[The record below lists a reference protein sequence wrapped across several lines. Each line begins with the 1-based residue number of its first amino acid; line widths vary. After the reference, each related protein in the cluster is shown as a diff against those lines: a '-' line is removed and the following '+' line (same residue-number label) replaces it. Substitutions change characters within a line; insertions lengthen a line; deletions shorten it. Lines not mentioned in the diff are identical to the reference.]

1 MSSAFS
7 SMHHKVRRLL
17 LWLLLASGLM
27 LTNTALADTRSDS
40 VTGSDI
46 GRIIHLSGVMGISDQ
61 VRQLALSDDQTDQEQ
76 RRHLRTLVGWAPV
89 ALEQRYQ
96 NVLNGYSEAEL
107 ATLLDLLQSPL
118 MQRARDAEALAL
130 SEQDSAAYEAYMERL
145 QEQPPAK
152 ARRQRI
158 ELILNRNGMWQWMLK
173 ARASVPTSEAI
184 AEPEQIRLLAE
195 HFLLY
200 AYRGMDNHS
209 LDELN
214 RLWAQPA
221 LQRWLNDA
229 YHALPSSDTVYEQKS
244 PDSDQ
249 VSTSD

>member
-1 MSSAFS
+1 
-7 SMHHKVRRLL
+7 
-17 LWLLLASGLM
+17 
-27 LTNTALADTRSDS
+27 
-40 VTGSDI
+40 
-46 GRIIHLSGVMGISDQ
+46 
-61 VRQLALSDDQTDQEQ
+61 
-76 RRHLRTLVGWAPV
+76 
-89 ALEQRYQ
+89 
-96 NVLNGYSEAEL
+96 
-107 ATLLDLLQSPL
+107 
-118 MQRARDAEALAL
+118 
-130 SEQDSAAYEAYMERL
+130 
-145 QEQPPAK
+145 
-152 ARRQRI
+152 
-158 ELILNRNGMWQWMLK
+158 MLK

-229 YHALPSSDTVYEQKS
+229 YHALPSSDTVYELKS